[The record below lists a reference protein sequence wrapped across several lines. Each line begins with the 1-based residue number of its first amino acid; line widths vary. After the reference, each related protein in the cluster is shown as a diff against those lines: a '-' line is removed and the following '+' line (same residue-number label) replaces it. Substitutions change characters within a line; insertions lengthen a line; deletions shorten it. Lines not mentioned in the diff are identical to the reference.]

1 MTYKLYYAPH
11 SAAAGVRVLLEEI
24 GMSYELIE
32 TTTDRSKPRPPE
44 HMALNPNGW
53 VPVLLW
59 EDNAMYECA
68 AITIFLCDRHLEAK
82 LAPAL
87 DAQTQFRTHSSFV
100 IIQTVSPMR
109 RRVKIAQGPEVFAG
123 CGKPGTL
130 STSKLVMV
138 NGFWVTHSARP
149 ISISTC

>member
-1 MTYKLYYAPH
+1 MQKYLMNNTLTKNQLGRRNDMTYKLYYAPH

-53 VPVLLW
+53 VPVL
-59 EDNAMYECA
+59 
-68 AITIFLCDRHLEAK
+68 F
-82 LAPAL
+82 
-87 DAQTQFRTHSSFV
+87 
-100 IIQTVSPMR
+100 IQTVSPMR

-123 CGKPGTL
+123 CGKPGPL

-138 NGFWVTHSARP
+138 NGFWVTHSARL
-149 ISISTC
+149 ISISKVALRPSVQKVYGA